1 MTGPNETDCPS
12 QSLIE
17 TQSIII
23 DKRSSPLESFLS
35 QSTVTV
41 SNSTPPVSNSTLG
54 DPEPESVVLSWLNP
68 INLGSPVFTL
78 FNVFIYTT
86 TEGISN
92 ITRQV
97 TPNNTIDTD
106 YNNTVTINGLKPNI
120 QYTVTITTISYVEQI
135 VFSTSSRGK

>member
-1 MTGPNETDCPS
+1 MP
-12 QSLIE
+12 
-17 TQSIII
+17 
-23 DKRSSPLESFLS
+23 RS
-35 QSTVTV
+35 VTV
-41 SNSTPPVSNSTLG
+41 VD

-97 TPNNTIDTD
+97 TPDDTD
-106 YNNTVTINGLKPNI
+106 YNNIVTINGLKPNI
-120 QYTVTITTISYVEQI
+120 QYTVTITAISYDEQLGI
-135 VFSTSSRGK
+135 LTSAPSDEVVFNTSSDGK

>member
-1 MTGPNETDCPS
+1 MP
-12 QSLIE
+12 
-17 TQSIII
+17 
-23 DKRSSPLESFLS
+23 RSA
-35 QSTVTV
+35 TV
-41 SNSTPPVSNSTLG
+41 LG

-92 ITRQV
+92 ITRQI

-106 YNNTVTINGLKPNI
+106 YNITVTINELKPNI
-120 QYTVTITTISYVEQI
+120 QYTVTITTISYDEQLGEVVSEPSDEV
-135 VFSTSSRGK
+135 VFNASSGGK

>member
-1 MTGPNETDCPS
+1 MP
-12 QSLIE
+12 
-17 TQSIII
+17 
-23 DKRSSPLESFLS
+23 RS
-35 QSTVTV
+35 VTV
-41 SNSTPPVSNSTLG
+41 LG

-97 TPNNTIDTD
+97 CLKYHVTD
-106 YNNTVTINGLKPNI
+106 RFPLTLVRTVDKKSGAIFNDKHK
-120 QYTVTITTISYVEQI
+120 TT
-135 VFSTSSRGK
+135 

>member
-1 MTGPNETDCPS
+1 MLYYISSSVPPS
-12 QSLIE
+12 MP
-17 TQSIII
+17 
-23 DKRSSPLESFLS
+23 RS
-35 QSTVTV
+35 VTV
-41 SNSTPPVSNSTLG
+41 LG
-54 DPEPESVVLSWLNP
+54 DPEAESVVLSWLNP
-68 INLGSPVFTL
+68 INLGSPVFTV

-120 QYTVTITTISYVEQI
+120 QYTVTITTISYVDQLGEVPSDPSDEV
-135 VFSTSSRGK
+135 VFNTSSGGK

>member
-1 MTGPNETDCPS
+1 M
-12 QSLIE
+12 LYY
-17 TQSIII
+17 III
-23 DKRSSPLESFLS
+23 FGSSVPPSMPRS
-35 QSTVTV
+35 VTV
-41 SNSTPPVSNSTLG
+41 VG

-68 INLGSPVFTL
+68 NTIGSPVFSL
-78 FNVFIYTT
+78 FNVSIYTT

-120 QYTVTITTISYVEQI
+120 QYTVTIIAISNVEQLGI
-135 VFSTSSRGK
+135 LTSAPSDEVVFNTSSGGK

>member
-1 MTGPNETDCPS
+1 M
-12 QSLIE
+12 LYY
-17 TQSIII
+17 III
-23 DKRSSPLESFLS
+23 FGSSVPPSMPRN
-35 QSTVTV
+35 VTV
-41 SNSTPPVSNSTLG
+41 LG

-68 INLGSPVFTL
+68 NTIGSPVFSL

-120 QYTVTITTISYVEQI
+120 QYTVTITTISYVEQLGEVPSDSSEEV
-135 VFSTSSRGK
+135 VFSTSSGGK